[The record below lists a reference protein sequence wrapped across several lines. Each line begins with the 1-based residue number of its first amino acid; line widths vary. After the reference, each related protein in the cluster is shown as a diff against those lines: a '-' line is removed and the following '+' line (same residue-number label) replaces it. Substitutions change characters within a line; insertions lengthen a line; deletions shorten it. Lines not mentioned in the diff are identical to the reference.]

1 MRRLHVLSH
10 LETEGPS
17 RIADVAI
24 RLGLAVVSHALF
36 EGASVPSIIP
46 EGDLLVVMG
55 GSMGVGDIDD
65 PRFPFLREEVALL
78 RGHVA
83 RDGPVL
89 GVCLGAQLLAH
100 ALGSRVYPL
109 SVGEPPAL
117 HREVGWGAVTF
128 SASVEDT
135 PVLAG
140 MNESEV
146 VLHWHGDTFDLP
158 PGAHRLAS
166 TLACQNQMFRAGRRA
181 FGVQFHVEITAEEV
195 AVWVREDAEYVR
207 LANGSG
213 GAARILE
220 DTVRYMPRH
229 ETVGDRL
236 IENILRAMLA

>member
-1 MRRLHVLSH
+1 MRKLHVLSH

-24 RLGLAVVSHALF
+24 GIGLEVVSHPLF
-36 EGASVPSIIP
+36 EGVAVPSVIP
-46 EGDLLVVMG
+46 DGDLLVVMG
-55 GSMGVGDIDD
+55 GSMGVGDIDNAS
-65 PRFPFLREEVALL
+65 FPFLREELALL

-83 RDGPVL
+83 RDRPVL

-109 SVGEPPAL
+109 YVGEPPAR

-128 SASVEDT
+128 CGSGEDLA
-135 PVLAG
+135 VLAG

-158 PGAHRLAS
+158 PGARRLAA
-166 TLACQNQMFRAGRRA
+166 TLACQNQMFRAGHRA
-181 FGVQFHVEITAEEV
+181 FGLQFHVEITGEEV
-195 AVWVREDAEYVR
+195 SMWVREDAEYVR
-207 LANGSG
+207 LANGPE

-220 DTVRYMPRH
+220 DTARYMPRH
-229 ETVGDRL
+229 RTVGDRL